1 MCVEGRS
8 EVRCSFLRPLGD
20 FLSDHEMETYIK
32 LHLPTPPLPLLKTAL
47 WLSCFVRQTCVYSLK
62 PENLRQAAE
71 EAEASGSPDT
81 ANTRESLKGEEG
93 ETREAARAG
102 NNRC

>member
-1 MCVEGRS
+1 
-8 EVRCSFLRPLGD
+8 
-20 FLSDHEMETYIK
+20 
-32 LHLPTPPLPLLKTAL
+32 
-47 WLSCFVRQTCVYSLK
+47 VYSLK

-93 ETREAARAG
+93 ETREAVQVTHIPAVIRLLEDDKMIMNSLVG
-102 NNRC
+102 ELKVPLLHHD

>member
-1 MCVEGRS
+1 MAS
-8 EVRCSFLRPLGD
+8 SAGD
-20 FLSDHEMETYIK
+20 MTS
-32 LHLPTPPLPLLKTAL
+32 PPNGIPRLK
-47 WLSCFVRQTCVYSLK
+47 TCVYSLK

-102 NNRC
+102 DPYPSSDLVMEEEKMIKNSLVGGHTNEGKKV